1 MSRTDLDAAT
11 LAKTLRRMAGDG
23 SMEWV
28 CEPMQTS
35 VLLDVADALDEN
47 AKLRELVRD
56 MVDWAY
62 ISDYCDL
69 EEQFA
74 DRMRELGV
82 EV

>member
-1 MSRTDLDAAT
+1 MSDVSDIKAEL
-11 LAKTLRRMAGDG
+11 L
-23 SMEWV
+23 
-28 CEPMQTS
+28 
-35 VLLDVADALDEN
+35 VLKAEN

-69 EEQFA
+69 EEQFG

-82 EV
+82 DV